1 MKNRPFFL
9 LLILL
14 SVFFLKA
21 PSAHSESI
29 TGSGCSVSNVGYL
42 QELAKE
48 YERQTGV
55 KVLVRGGGTVVGIED
70 VRTGRVDFAASCRK
84 KSSDDPADVD
94 FIQVA
99 WDALAFIV
107 NKSNPVNDMS

>member
-1 MKNRPFFL
+1 MIYLAKMKTRLFFL
-9 LLILL
+9 LLIMLAVL
-14 SVFFLKA
+14 FPEVR
-21 PSAHSESI
+21 PAHSESI

-70 VRTGRVDFAASCRK
+70 VRTGKVDFAASCRK
-84 KSSDDPADVD
+84 RVTSSYCVYR
-94 FIQVA
+94 
-99 WDALAFIV
+99 L
-107 NKSNPVNDMS
+107 